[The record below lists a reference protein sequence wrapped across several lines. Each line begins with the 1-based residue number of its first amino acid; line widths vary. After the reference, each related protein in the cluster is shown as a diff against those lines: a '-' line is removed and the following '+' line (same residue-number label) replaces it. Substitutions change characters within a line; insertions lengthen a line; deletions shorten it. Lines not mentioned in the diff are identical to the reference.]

1 MKKILIFGC
10 TGFFGTH
17 FLNSLDQKKYDLSVV
32 TRKKYTSKK
41 LKSLTYSQIFN
52 GEMFSKQKKFDE
64 VFDFSSNVS
73 VDDFINSPQD
83 MFLENIRI
91 PILNLEVL
99 NKINFEGRF
108 NFISTDRATHEIS
121 NNMIEELVLDNDPYG
136 ASKLISEIIV
146 KYNFNLQNIE
156 TSVIRFPNLYGSNQY
171 SKQFIPT
178 IINQIKENKNKEIL
192 IGSSE
197 GSRNYLHIND
207 AVEALNLYL
216 ESKIK
221 FKNICFSGRNESLSD
236 IIKIISNSYEKNYG
250 KKLKFNVKKNTFAR
264 NSYKMPPMELND
276 KLYRQTYNWKPK
288 INLKMG
294 LEDLLK
300 NIRTKNE

>member
-17 FLNSLDQKKYDLSVV
+17 FLNSLDPKKYDLSVV
-32 TRKKYTSKK
+32 TRKKYTPKN
-41 LKSLTYSQIFN
+41 LKSLTYNQIFN
-52 GEMFSKQKKFDE
+52 GEIFSKHKKFDE

-73 VDDFINSPQD
+73 VDDFINTPQD

-99 NKINFEGRF
+99 NKLNFEGRF

-121 NNMIEELVLDNDPYG
+121 DNMMEEIVLDNDPYG

-146 KYNFNLQNIE
+146 KYNFNLKNIE
-156 TSVIRFPNLYGSNQY
+156 TSVIRFPNLYGSNQS

-178 IINQIKENKNKEIL
+178 IINQIKENNNKEIL

-197 GSRNYLHIND
+197 GSRNYLHVND
-207 AVEALNLYL
+207 AVEALNLCL

-221 FKNICFSGRNESLSD
+221 FKNICFSGKNESLSN
-236 IIKIISNSYEKNYG
+236 IIEIISDLYKKNYG
-250 KKLKFNVKKNTFAR
+250 KNLKFKVKKNTFAR
-264 NSYKMPPMELND
+264 NSYKMPPMELED

-288 INLKMG
+288 TNLKMG

-300 NIRTKNE
+300 NIGTKNE